1 MRQLGRPLR
10 NAARRPA
17 AGRSS
22 RRFATSWTGG
32 GLDRAAAE
40 GEAAGAASTPS
51 QKIGY
56 MVGKWQIMR
65 LLGRYR
71 DKQGSNFR
79 LGAFHDQLIS
89 YGSLPL
95 SVIEWLMFDD
105 PTTLAAVNG
114 DKKGDVP

>member
-1 MRQLGRPLR
+1 
-10 NAARRPA
+10 
-17 AGRSS
+17 
-22 RRFATSWTGG
+22 
-32 GLDRAAAE
+32 
-40 GEAAGAASTPS
+40 
-51 QKIGY
+51 

-71 DKQGSNFR
+71 DAHPNDFR

-105 PTTLAAVNG
+105 DTAVRQALTAERAG
-114 DKKGDVP
+114 TR

>member
-1 MRQLGRPLR
+1 
-10 NAARRPA
+10 
-17 AGRSS
+17 
-22 RRFATSWTGG
+22 
-32 GLDRAAAE
+32 
-40 GEAAGAASTPS
+40 
-51 QKIGY
+51 

-71 DKQGSNFR
+71 DKQGPNFR

-105 PTTLAAVNG
+105 DSSVKSVGRQAG
-114 DKKGDVP
+114 RGER